1 MKLFSCFLILLAFGV
16 VADTPNKPF
25 ITFKN
30 DLEYIKLYPSD
41 QAGIYSSNI
50 GLDFYLNYKLIAQI
64 DKRKAHNIKRIAP
77 SQTLAENVHSATVLI
92 SPTPGHFLSVY
103 KQLRQLSGVV
113 NVQPDFAIFRRQA
126 QTEKT
131 PKNIL
136 KAQHVRQFHSHQCVS
151 SYSPRRI
158 AIIDEGMSLSEP
170 ALSTFNVLLEYDADR
185 QQLLSKTQVT
195 NGHGSMVANVIA
207 SNLKSQTVELGAPV
221 AELVTIQQAS
231 TLNSAMILAFSV
243 SQKMQVDIIN
253 SSWTLPFVSEL
264 LANVIRDGLTEG
276 GISYI
281 IVSAGNHAQ
290 DACVSNKLSLIKGV
304 TTVGALSVD
313 GTIAPFSNYGRCV
326 DVYAPGVFS
335 KKEQGSNFTIHGT
348 SSAAAWVTGEVSHLL
363 GCGLTTNEIKL
374 NNNY

>member
-1 MKLFSCFLILLAFGV
+1 MKLLGCFLILFAFGV
-16 VADTPNKPF
+16 VADTPNRPF

-30 DLEYIKLYPSD
+30 DLEEIRLYPSPQTD
-41 QAGIYSSNI
+41 IYSSNI

-64 DKRKAHNIKRIAP
+64 DKQKAHGIESIAP
-77 SQTLAENVHSATVLI
+77 IQILAENVESATVLI
-92 SPTPGHFLSVY
+92 SSAPTQFLSVY
-103 KQLRQLSGVV
+103 EQLKQLSGVV
-113 NVQPDFAIFRRQA
+113 NIQPDFAIARAHEQA
-126 QTEKT
+126 EQA
-131 PKNIL
+131 PNSIL
-136 KAQHVRQFHSHQCVS
+136 KAQQVRQLHRHQCLS
-151 SYSPRRI
+151 SYHPKRI
-158 AIIDEGMSLSEP
+158 AIIDDGLSLSEP
-170 ALSTFNVLLEYDADR
+170 ALSTFNVLLAYDADH
-185 QQLLSKTQVT
+185 QHLLSNSEGTR
-195 NGHGSMVANVIA
+195 GHGSMVANVIA
-207 SNLKSQTVELGAPV
+207 SNLKSQAIGQSAPA
-221 AELVTIQQAS
+221 AELVSIQQAS

-253 SSWTLPFVSEL
+253 SSWTLPFVSEF

-281 IVSAGNHAQ
+281 IVSAGNHSQ

-304 TTVGALSVD
+304 TTVGALSLD

-335 KKEQGSNFTIHGT
+335 KKEQGLNLTIHGT

-363 GCGLTTNEIKL
+363 GCGLTNNEIKL

>member
-1 MKLFSCFLILLAFGV
+1 MKVLGCFLILFAFGV
-16 VADTPNKPF
+16 VADTPNRPF

-30 DLEYIKLYPSD
+30 NLQEIKLYPSA
-41 QAGIYSSNI
+41 QTNIYSSNI

-64 DKRKAHNIKRIAP
+64 DKRKAHNVEPIAA
-77 SQTLAENVHSATVLI
+77 SQILAENTHSTTVLV
-92 SPTPGHFLSVY
+92 SPEKTHFLSVY
-103 KQLRQLSGVV
+103 KQLKQLNSVV
-113 NVQPDFAIFRRQA
+113 NVQPDFAIVHQYV
-126 QTEKT
+126 QTEHT
-131 PKNIL
+131 RKNIL
-136 KAQHVRQFHSHQCVS
+136 KAQKVALLHSPQCIS
-151 SYSPRRI
+151 SYRPKRI
-158 AIIDEGMSLSEP
+158 AIIDHGMSLSEP

-185 QQLLSKTQVT
+185 QQLLSKTEVT
-195 NGHGSMVANVIA
+195 RGHGSMVANVIA
-207 SNLKSQTVELGAPV
+207 SNLQSHIIEQGVPA

-243 SQKMQVDIIN
+243 SQKMQVDVIN

-363 GCGLTTNEIKL
+363 GCGLTNNEIKL